1 MNSPSTNEKPG
12 SILGLCVRT
21 ASGTPPAIRET
32 LSLGRGT
39 GAAGDHGTS
48 KKRQITLLAL
58 ESWKAAEA
66 ALGREIDWTTRR
78 ANVLVEGIDLGLLIC
93 GGRLQLGECTVEV
106 LGETFPCDLM
116 DQLEPGLK
124 DALLPQV
131 RGGVYGEVITE
142 GTVAIGDRVEVIKM
156 GKQKDLP

>member
-1 MNSPSTNEKPG
+1 MD
-12 SILGLCVRT
+12 
-21 ASGTPPAIRET
+21 
-32 LSLGRGT
+32 
-39 GAAGDHGTS
+39 DHGTG

-66 ALGREIDWTTRR
+66 TLGREIDWTTRR
-78 ANVLVEGIDLGLLIC
+78 ANILVDGIDLASLIY
-93 GGRLQLGECTVEV
+93 GGQLQLGECTVEV

-131 RGGVYGEVITE
+131 RGGVYGAIVTE
-142 GTVAIGDRVEVIKM
+142 GTVSIGDRVEVIKT
-156 GKQKDLP
+156 GKKKELP